1 MNKITI
7 DNGSNSIDIQMDH
20 KKYIIGN
27 NMQEKRNL
35 ELMIKQFFQK
45 TESEYRSENNL
56 EAKILM
62 DGEAVS
68 NKRMLFFETNYI
80 CLFDY
85 LFISP

>member
-56 EAKILM
+56 EAKRLM

-68 NKRMLFFETNYI
+68 NKRMLFF
-80 CLFDY
+80 
-85 LFISP
+85 

>member
-62 DGEAVS
+62 DGEA
-68 NKRMLFFETNYI
+68 Y
-80 CLFDY
+80 
-85 LFISP
+85 